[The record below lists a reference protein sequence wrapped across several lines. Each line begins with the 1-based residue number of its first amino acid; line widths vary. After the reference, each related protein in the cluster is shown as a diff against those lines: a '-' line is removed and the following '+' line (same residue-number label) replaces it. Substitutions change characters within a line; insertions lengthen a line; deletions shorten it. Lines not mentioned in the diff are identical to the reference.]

1 MGYVTSVSMLLLIG
15 LGLDTKDISVRAL
28 EEIKTSDVLMLDP
41 YTNIVSDQYIDYL
54 EKSSGKKIVK
64 LNRSDLEENVPITI
78 GEASTK
84 KIAILVSGDP
94 MIATTHQI
102 IIDQAVKSSIP
113 YKILH
118 SSSIL
123 TAAIGECGLIP
134 YKFGQTTTIPFWTD
148 KYKPISF
155 LDTISKNMGCN
166 YHTIVLLDY
175 NYLKKEGLKLEAAI
189 NQLMAAE
196 NEKKTGCIGMESE
209 IFVMGDIGKESQA
222 VIYTKISNMGKSAPL
237 FEGKILTLVIP
248 SKLAVSEEDH
258 VLRFR

>member
-1 MGYVTSVSMLLLIG
+1 MLLLIG
-15 LGLDTKDISVRAL
+15 LGLDTKDISIRAL
-28 EEIKTSDVLMLDP
+28 EEIKAADALMLDP
-41 YTNIVSDQYIDYL
+41 YTNIISDQYIDYL
-54 EKSSGKKIVK
+54 EKSSGKKIIK

-78 GEASTK
+78 GEAGTK

-102 IIDQAVKSSIP
+102 LIDHAVKSAIP
-113 YKILH
+113 YKVMH

-189 NQLMAAE
+189 NQLMIAE
-196 NEKKTGCIGMESE
+196 NEKKTGCIGLESK
-209 IFVMGDIGKESQA
+209 IFVMGDIGKENQIVRYVKLSDLEE
-222 VIYTKISNMGKSAPL
+222 SAPI

-258 VLRFR
+258 LSRFL